1 MHTPMHMHMHIQ
13 YACNGRTGQ
22 HLEPRSRM
30 HVSHAQVHFTVRAT
44 PVLGPRRAALA
55 RTCAAALRARTLE
68 RLLRWVAAVQVVL
81 VLLELEAVPL
91 LVSLP
96 VSAYDLALVLQAT
109 ELALLTGAQGAA
121 SVPKGGI
128 SVPWR
133 PLLRWRLPL
142 LCLAAFG
149 SSSLARPACALL
161 RAAPTLPAT
170 LRAAAT
176 ALPVVIALPAAA
188 AGLAPHLAS
197 AGSSGG
203 GCSGLELGRQLARV
217 LCVAADCCVRLPSCR
232 RAAAGVARLLP
243 ALTQLLAVEAVVLY
257 FYAIVGVALFGAAT
271 PPHVAALA
279 AAPTADPTAAPT
291 AAAAAA
297 VAATAAAV
305 AAAAEAW
312 GRLHASFNDASS
324 ALWTCFTML
333 TGGWSALL
341 ADVHAALPPPLGTTV
356 AWLYSCSIHY
366 P

>member
-1 MHTPMHMHMHIQ
+1 MQWPRRAALGSAAPHALTLSH
-13 YACNGRTGQ
+13 AC
-22 HLEPRSRM
+22 
-30 HVSHAQVHFTVRAT
+30 AQVHFTVRAT

-55 RTCAAALRARTLE
+55 HTCAAALRARTLE

-91 LVSLP
+91 LASLP
-96 VSAYDLALVLQAT
+96 ISAYDLALVLQAT

-121 SVPKGGI
+121 SVPGGGAA
-128 SVPWR
+128 VPWR

-161 RAAPTLPAT
+161 RAAPTLSAT
-170 LRAAAT
+170 LRAAAA
-176 ALPVVIALPAAA
+176 ALPAAVAIPAAA
-188 AGLAPHLAS
+188 AGLAPRLA
-197 AGSSGG
+197 AAGG
-203 GCSGLELGRQLARV
+203 GGGVGSGLELGRQLARV

-271 PPHVAALA
+271 PPHLAALA
-279 AAPTADPTAAPT
+279 ATPTAAPT
-291 AAAAAA
+291 AA
-297 VAATAAAV
+297 VAA

-341 ADVHAALPPPLGTTV
+341 ADARTALPPPLGATV
-356 AWLYSCSIHY
+356 A
-366 P
+366 